1 MILIRGNMPIRR
13 SHRILKI
20 ELDELE
26 SILERKVTITM
37 INNNEDALLRT
48 GEAARILNVHHNT
61 LRRWSELG
69 IIGAYRIN
77 TRGDRRYSRKEVF
90 DLLQQVKPNSGRL
103 LY

>member
-1 MILIRGNMPIRR
+1 MPIWRT
-13 SHRILKI
+13 HKTPKI

-26 SILERKVTITM
+26 LILERKVTITM

-48 GEAARILNVHHNT
+48 GEAAHILNVHHNT
-61 LRRWSELG
+61 LRRWSGLG

-90 DLLQQVKPNSGRL
+90 DLLQQVRSNSGRL
-103 LY
+103 LC